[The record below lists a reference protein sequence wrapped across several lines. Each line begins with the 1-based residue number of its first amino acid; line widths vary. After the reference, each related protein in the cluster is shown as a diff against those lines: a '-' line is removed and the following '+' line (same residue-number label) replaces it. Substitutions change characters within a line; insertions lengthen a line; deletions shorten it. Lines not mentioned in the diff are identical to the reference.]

1 MRHPRLS
8 AALVAALVIGSVLG
22 GAMTPPVA
30 DAHPGHG
37 GTPTRPVL
45 LVGGTFG
52 PVSYMNAA
60 KAWFQGQGFTVYSM
74 QLSGSP
80 PGSDDIRISAR
91 AVCDQ
96 IDAIRAQTGASQVDV
111 VGHSQGALAVRYCVK
126 FQGGMDDVA
135 TMVSLGGVD
144 YGTSRGYLCGSTGC
158 RQMRP
163 GSSFL
168 TELNAGDDTP
178 GAVRYVKLWSY
189 PANGGIDGESA
200 PLQDRATNVG
210 VQDRCPGRSLDHRAE
225 YDDEAMRDLLYDA
238 FLQFPLTTTCP

>member
-1 MRHPRLS
+1 MRHLRHLRQW
-8 AALVAALVIGSVLG
+8 AGVVAVLVLGCVLGTGSV
-22 GAMTPPVA
+22 VQ
-30 DAHPGHG
+30 AHPAHD

-52 PVSYMNAA
+52 PASYMDAA
-60 KAWFQGQGFTVYSM
+60 KAWFVGQGFTVYSM
-74 QLSGSP
+74 QLTGSP
-80 PGSDDIRISAR
+80 PGSDDIKVSAQ
-91 AVCDQ
+91 AVCDE
-96 IDAIRAQTGASQVDV
+96 IDAIRTQTGAGQVDV

-126 FQGGMDDVA
+126 YQGGLSKVA

-144 YGTSRGYLCGSTGC
+144 YGTSRAFLCASTAC

-178 GAVRYVKLWSY
+178 GTVHYVKVWSY
-189 PANGGIDGESA
+189 PANGGIAGEDA
-200 PLQDRATNVG
+200 PLQDGATNVG
-210 VQDRCPGRSLDHRAE
+210 VQDRCPGRTVEHRSE
-225 YDDEAMRDLLYDA
+225 YDDGAQRDLLYDA